1 MRSIKICNHFLTSC
15 LLPMPILQPKTEE
28 QKEGIKKRLIKREDN
43 KRNKLK
49 DLGIEYDFDG
59 YSKKAAALPSAQEK
73 KAITDAKKLET
84 EVKKDAPAA
93 KTSAKPN
100 KKARKVSI
108 FLDVR
113 LVMTFLMHCLAFSRL
128 KAMLC
133 LLPLCSRPINVVFIT
148 TPAVCCSNY
157 RRLALCAMI
166 LVTSTLSN
174 RCLVA
179 SSLPA

>member
-1 MRSIKICNHFLTSC
+1 
-15 LLPMPILQPKTEE
+15 MPILQPKTEE

-84 EVKKDAPAA
+84 EVKKDAPSPAPVAAKTKAPAA

-113 LVMTFLMHCLAFSRL
+113 LVITFLMHCLAFSRL